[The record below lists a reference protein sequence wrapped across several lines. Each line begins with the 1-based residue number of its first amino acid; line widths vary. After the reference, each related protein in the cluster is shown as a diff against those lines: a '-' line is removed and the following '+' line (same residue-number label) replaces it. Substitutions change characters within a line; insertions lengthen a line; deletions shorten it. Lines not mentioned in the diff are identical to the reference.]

1 MLQSKNKA
9 FLAVILNNLLRL
21 TFHAVELST
30 AWVQTL
36 KMRSTKFL
44 FFWWQN
50 YSFLTGFNIFLHKMW
65 LWRWYWR
72 KNINFGRRY
81 ENFKD
86 IPPLN
91 YLSTIQV
98 SNDKIISCLGAVL
111 SWTKI
116 YLETRYL
123 IFGSN
128 VNLFFTKEWEKHF
141 KIQGQTPAQFWCTR
155 VWGKKIEFCQSSFAK
170 FWTKNFSALS
180 SKIWLEKKML
190 HMISKHYNCK
200 TPDKSMEVTCQQDQ
214 IKVLNL
220 CKI

>member
-9 FLAVILNNLLRL
+9 FFAVILNNLLRL
-21 TFHAVELST
+21 TFHGVELST

-81 ENFKD
+81 ENFKGK
-86 IPPLN
+86 PPLN

-123 IFGSN
+123 ICGSN
-128 VNLFFTKEWEKHF
+128 VNLFFYKRMGKTLQNPRSNPHSVLVYEGLRKKNWILSKQFYEISNEKF
-141 KIQGQTPAQFWCTR
+141 F
-155 VWGKKIEFCQSSFAK
+155 SFV
-170 FWTKNFSALS
+170 
-180 SKIWLEKKML
+180 I
-190 HMISKHYNCK
+190 
-200 TPDKSMEVTCQQDQ
+200 
-214 IKVLNL
+214 
-220 CKI
+220 